1 MDLKRITS
9 PLSAEIIQDLA
20 IGDMVSLSGRV
31 VTGRDQ
37 VHRYLASGGTPPMA
51 LHGLVIYHCGP
62 VVIEDNGTWK
72 ITAAGPTTSIREEPY
87 EAEVIA
93 RFRPGAIMGKGGMG
107 ESTRAALQEYGCVYL
122 HATGGAAQYLAA
134 HIVRVEA
141 VYLKE
146 FGQPESMWVLTVED
160 LPALVTMDSHG
171 GSLHG
176 SVQKKSLDRLNALLE
191 HRFTGSHHI

>member
-1 MDLKRITS
+1 MDLKRIAS
-9 PLSAEIIQDLA
+9 PLSPGVVRGLA
-20 IGDMVSLSGRV
+20 VGDMVSLSGRV

-37 VHRYLASGGTPPMA
+37 VHKYLASGGTPPLDLQGM
-51 LHGLVIYHCGP
+51 VIYHCGP
-62 VVIEDNGTWK
+62 VVIEEKGRWK

-107 ESTRAALQEYGCVYL
+107 ENTRAALQEHGCVYL
-122 HATGGAAQYLAA
+122 HATGGAARYLAER
-134 HIVRVEA
+134 IVRVEA
-141 VYLKE
+141 VYLQE

-160 LPALVTMDSHG
+160 LPALVTMDARG

-176 SVQKKSLDRLNALLE
+176 SVQKESLGRLEALFKS
-191 HRFTGSHHI
+191 RFTDSDRT